1 MHHHGRSLRLLTKSD
16 AFVDALARD
25 PAAASLEPRL
35 RAMVDFAIALTR
47 SPSERSA
54 ERIDRLRAA
63 GLDDRAI
70 LDLCQV
76 VAYFN
81 FVNRMAEGLGV
92 ELEPDADVDLTTR

>member
-1 MHHHGRSLRLLTKSD
+1 MT
-16 AFVDALARD
+16 AEV
-25 PAAASLEPRL
+25 EPRL
-35 RAMVDFAIALTR
+35 RAMIDFAVWLTLR
-47 SPSERSA
+47 PSWTTDA
-54 ERIDRLRAA
+54 HVAALRAA

-92 ELEPDADVDLTTR
+92 ELEEDSKDDAARGPARG